1 MELATKPDNR
11 QNTDAMPDANPVI
24 AQRIKTLRRVLG
36 MNQTEFAAYIGV
48 ARTTIVNIEA
58 GGQRG
63 LPRTVADKIRQ
74 RCHVTT
80 DWLYWGDVRGL
91 PYQLARDLE
100 ENDTTAR
107 SA

>member
-1 MELATKPDNR
+1 MELATKLDNC
-11 QNTDAMPDANPVI
+11 QNAPEMPDANPII
-24 AQRIKTLRRVLG
+24 AQRIKTLRAVLG

-58 GGQRG
+58 GGERG

-74 RCHVTT
+74 RTHVTT
-80 DWLYWGDVRGL
+80 DWLYWGDQRGL

-100 ENDTTAR
+100 EKAKIAR